1 MIDPSL
7 MAAIL
12 DSLKDP
18 ILFADTEHVTRYMN
32 KAAVAHYKEGE
43 NLIGRSLLDC
53 HNERSQQMM
62 IEILADMHQGLD
74 ERLIT
79 DNDEELYINVPGKKF
94 NPADYADQYVLISGL
109 IHESEGYMTIAARS
123 ISVIDSMDEYGTFDE
138 GVDWYCDDYEDDD
151 FDDFIRSSGRSG
163 GMGFSGDY

>member
-1 MIDPSL
+1 MIGASL

-32 KAAVAHYKEGE
+32 KAAVAHYAEEGE
-43 NLIGRSLLDC
+43 DLVGRSLLDC

-62 IEILADMHQGLD
+62 VEILAEMHEGLD

-79 DNDEELYINVPGKKF
+79 DNEKHRIFMRVVRDTNG
-94 NPADYADQYVLISGL
+94 QVL
-109 IHESEGYMTIAARS
+109 GY
-123 ISVIDSMDEYGTFDE
+123 
-138 GVDWYCDDYEDDD
+138 YERYEPPRQSDDD
-151 FDDFIRSSGRSG
+151 VETEASSGSRRDH
-163 GMGFSGDY
+163 GD